1 MACHFVTNVV
11 VGVAAVI
18 LNVIERLVQ
27 EFVVLSD
34 LIAIW
39 GDSAVQALVVAY
51 DDLSVAF
58 LQL

>member
-18 LNVIERLVQ
+18 LNVIKRLVQ
-27 EFVVLSD
+27 EFVVLAD
-34 LIAIW
+34 LVAIW